1 MGFLRKEKKRRRNL
15 CVCEMP
21 RDMERR
27 TKVENIG
34 KVILCDI
41 M

>member
-1 MGFLRKEKKRRRNL
+1 MEFLRKERKRRKNL

-21 RDMERR
+21 GDMERR
-27 TKVENIG
+27 KKVENIG
-34 KVILCDI
+34 KVIFCDI

>member
-1 MGFLRKEKKRRRNL
+1 MGFLRKERKRRNL

-21 RDMERR
+21 GDMERR
-27 TKVENIG
+27 KKVENKG